1 MSIFSSLFGMGV
13 KNEDLKSMDQNG
25 ALIID
30 VRTPDEFRPGHI
42 PLSQNIPLLQL
53 EQEIASI
60 KQKNKPVITVCQ
72 SGARSGMAATILKKA
87 GVEVVNGGGWVSLQ
101 NKLN

>member
-13 KNEDLKSMDQNG
+13 KNEDLKSMVENG
-25 ALIID
+25 VLIID
-30 VRTPDEFRPGHI
+30 VRTSDEFRSGHI
-42 PLSQNIPLLQL
+42 PQSQNIPLLQL
-53 EQEIASI
+53 EQEIAII

-87 GVEVVNGGGWVSLQ
+87 GIEVVNGGGWFSLQ
-101 NKLN
+101 NKLK